1 MSDTDDHVTDEVNDM
16 LAQLRA
22 AQDNAPPIGALM
34 HAVGTALER
43 KNKLIAILAEAVM
56 SGDCTCSG
64 CKQMREIICNELEVQ
79 VVHIS
84 LDPDTLAKCMN
95 TMQ

>member
-1 MSDTDDHVTDEVNDM
+1 MSDTNDHLTDEATDM

-22 AQDNAPPIGALM
+22 AQDNAPPM
-34 HAVGTALER
+34 HTLVNAVGAALER
-43 KNKLIAILAEAVM
+43 KNKLIAILAEAVI
-56 SGDCTCSG
+56 SSDCRCPG
-64 CKQMREIICNELEVQ
+64 CVQMREIVCNELEVQ

-84 LDPDTLAKCMN
+84 LDPETLAKCMN